1 MEENISQ
8 SESTVNDNADVEVKK
23 EETLTEQINTNEV
36 VSETQNSEVEAETK
50 QAKQAKQVK
59 KEGFFSYYTFV
70 FISAI
75 IGYIMLYFLTR
86 LYISKNH
93 EKLNSFI
100 VSNQKLLGI
109 FVPLIAAFLF
119 IFIALIFKK
128 VFKKIFLSEIFL
140 YLYMGVLT
148 TTVNI
153 ISFELIRNML
163 SGSNMAESAIWKV
176 AEISA
181 FVIAVLFAF
190 ITNKLF
196 VFKSYSLNIMR
207 IFSEL
212 GMFMGARLIT
222 EGINFFIMWI
232 MIDKNG
238 FDEFT
243 TKIIASVIVIVLNY
257 IFSKFLIFKK
267 NKNVEKN

>member
-8 SESTVNDNADVEVKK
+8 NESTLNENAQVEVKK
-23 EETLTEQINTNEV
+23 EETINDIKN
-36 VSETQNSEVEAETK
+36 VSETVSDESHHEAVETK
-50 QAKQAKQVK
+50 SGKVEK

-75 IGYIMLYFLTR
+75 LGYIMLYFLTR
-86 LYISKNH
+86 LYISKNP
-93 EKLNSFI
+93 EKLGSFI
-100 VSNQKLLGI
+100 VSNQRVLGI

-119 IFIALIFKK
+119 IFIALIFKRILK
-128 VFKKIFLSEIFL
+128 IIFLSELFL

-148 TTVNI
+148 TAVNI

-163 SGSNMAESAIWKV
+163 SGSNMGDSLIWKV
-176 AEISA
+176 AEIGA
-181 FVIAVLFAF
+181 FVIAVVFAF
-190 ITNKLF
+190 VTNKIF
-196 VFKSYSLNIMR
+196 VFRSFGINIMT
-207 IFSEL
+207 IFSEF

-222 EGINFFIMWI
+222 EGINFFIMWL

-238 FDEFT
+238 YDEFS
-243 TKIIASVIVIVLNY
+243 TKVIASVVVIVLNY

-267 NKNVEKN
+267 KKNVEKV